1 MIFRLLH
8 ARCLV
13 FNNSVVFVTDLKIN
27 VNLNVFTF
35 LQTKRWFLVSV
46 GAVLVAEQEISAN
59 LVALCL
65 LQTFSRQRTSSS
77 TLEFRHFHNFCSTY
91 PEIRSSSEPG
101 ELRVHHEEMKS
112 FHMPKSCLNC
122 SYSYIH
128 TALVVRS
135 ICVPQK
141 VGINKKDTNKNDIS
155 IRNKELL

>member
-1 MIFRLLH
+1 MVLI
-8 ARCLV
+8 C
-13 FNNSVVFVTDLKIN
+13 
-27 VNLNVFTF
+27 
-35 LQTKRWFLVSV
+35 V
-46 GAVLVAEQEISAN
+46 GAVLVAEQEINAN
-59 LVALCL
+59 LMALCL

-77 TLEFRHFHNFCSTY
+77 TLEFRHFHNFYSTY

-135 ICVPQK
+135 ISVPQK
-141 VGINKKDTNKNDIS
+141 VGVNKIGVNKNDIP
-155 IRNKELL
+155 IRNKELLYQNAASQRA